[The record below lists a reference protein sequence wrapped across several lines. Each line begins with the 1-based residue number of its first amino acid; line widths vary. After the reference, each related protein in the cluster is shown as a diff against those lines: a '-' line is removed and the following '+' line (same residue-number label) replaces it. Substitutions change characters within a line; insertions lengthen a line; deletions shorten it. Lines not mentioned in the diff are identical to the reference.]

1 VTVTPSPRKTV
12 RQILREISPGHLRDM
27 LRDAQ
32 IQIDGQLREI
42 ISQVARQDD
51 AAWSLFPD
59 RLVAAGRKLI
69 EQGERLKSSASPQ
82 IQTKENML

>member
-1 VTVTPSPRKTV
+1 M
-12 RQILREISPGHLRDM
+12 HLRQC

-42 ISQVARQDD
+42 VARIARQDA

-59 RLVAAGRKLI
+59 RLVAAGRSLI
-69 EQGERLKSSASPQ
+69 EQAQRLKSPPQ
-82 IQTKENML
+82 IQTRDNM